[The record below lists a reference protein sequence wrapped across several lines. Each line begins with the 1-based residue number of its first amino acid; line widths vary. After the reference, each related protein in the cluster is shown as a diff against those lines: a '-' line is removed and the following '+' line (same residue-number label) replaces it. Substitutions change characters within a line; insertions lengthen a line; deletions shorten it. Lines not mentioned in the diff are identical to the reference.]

1 MAEFTV
7 SAVFTSLDA
16 AEKAIVQLRTL
27 GISDSEFTVVTKNEL
42 EGAPIYSHEKVG
54 VDGAEVAK
62 GIGKGLLAGAG
73 LGALMGAGA
82 AMLIPGGGPFLAIGA
97 LAPVISGA
105 TAAAGATAGAI
116 VGGTVG
122 SLAGALGA
130 GGYSHEESLYY
141 SSQVERGGVLLS
153 VHTSDPLLAESAREA
168 MVQYHGAIFQAGADE
183 QEPARA

>member
-7 SAVFTSLDA
+7 SAVFTTLDD

-27 GISDSEFTVVTKNEL
+27 GITDSEFTVVTKNEL
-42 EGAPIYSHEKVG
+42 DGTPIYAHEKTG

-62 GIGKGLLAGAG
+62 GIGKGLVAGVG
-73 LGALMGAGA
+73 LGALMGIGAG
-82 AMLIPGGGPFLAIGA
+82 MLIPGVGPFLAIGA

-105 TAAAGATAGAI
+105 AVATGATAGAI

-183 QEPARA
+183 PQPVQA